1 MKFSLNWFTGRTVAS
16 ITASLS
22 SIVKD
27 LDAHV
32 LVKID
37 EARFHNKAVEEAR
50 VLLEAAQEEIVSAK
64 KAASKIAALF
74 S

>member
-1 MKFSLNWFTGRTVAS
+1 MKFWFTGRTVAS

-27 LDAHV
+27 LEAHV

-37 EARFHNKAVEEAR
+37 EARFHNKVVEEAQ
-50 VLLEAAQEEIVSAK
+50 VLRDAAQEEIVAAK
-64 KAASKIAALF
+64 KAAGKIAALF